1 MSRPISHDASNRVI
15 HQTSEAS
22 LFTHNTKSLLALFL
36 IAGIIGANSWY
47 ILAVV
52 VIQHPT
58 AQNFSSQANWG
69 YDFSAYYL
77 AAKTLV
83 SSGDIYHIPYYAFS
97 WLAEGFHPTY
107 LYPPPS
113 IYLFVPFTIFT
124 FDQAR
129 IAVAGVYVA
138 ALLLT
143 IFFITKILRAYG
155 VGLSKLAL
163 LLMGASLFLFEPI
176 VLTFAALSVNVLIL
190 FLITLFYY
198 LLFAKKRAGVSGVVL
213 GIATLIKVIPV
224 ILILLDPLH
233 KLSKKLALASI
244 ATVAVASILSL
255 WLQGISAW
263 RSFLEAFLNFESA
276 LPSKE
281 SILAPPIIDS
291 HVSITTTIV
300 KIVTVLNLNVNTV
313 LLILDFVKAVFI
325 LGTFLYLFKLSKIK
339 ITDTKEWEILSFT
352 LLLLS
357 ILAVANV
364 VEPYYASLLVLSFIL
379 VIFVVPLIR
388 SEKVILW
395 VSLALFAARPQILS
409 LFWRIGGAVK
419 IGAYIVEPTTVA
431 YVLLIALLFYM
442 IKQRT
447 KHGYWSAP
455 A

>member
-1 MSRPISHDASNRVI
+1 
-15 HQTSEAS
+15 

-36 IAGIIGANSWY
+36 VAGIVGAISWHL
-47 ILAVV
+47 LAVV
-52 VIQHPT
+52 AIQHPT

-69 YDFSAYYL
+69 YDFGVYYL

-83 SSGDIYHIPYYAFS
+83 SGGDIHHIPYHAFS
-97 WLAEGFHPTY
+97 WLAKGWYPTY

-143 IFFITKILRAYG
+143 IFFTTKILRGYG
-155 VGLSKLAL
+155 VSLSRLAL
-163 LLMGASLFLFEPI
+163 LLMGASVFLFEPI
-176 VLTFAALSVNVLIL
+176 ALTFAALNVNALIL

-198 LLFAKKRAGVSGVVL
+198 LLFTKKRPGISGVVL
-213 GIATLIKVIPV
+213 GIATLTKVIPV

-233 KLSKKLALASI
+233 KLSKKLAISTI
-244 ATVAVASILSL
+244 ATLAVASILAL

-263 RSFLEAFLNFESA
+263 RSFLEAFLNFESVF
-276 LPSKE
+276 PSKAA
-281 SILAPPIIDS
+281 ILAPAVSDAN
-291 HVSITTTIV
+291 VSITTTIV
-300 KIVTVLNLNVNTV
+300 KIVTVLNLNVSTA
-313 LLILDFVKAVFI
+313 LLILDLAKAVFI
-325 LGTFLYLFKLSKIK
+325 LGTFLYLFKISKIK

-364 VEPYYASLLVLSFIL
+364 VEPYYASLLILSFIL
-379 VIFVVPLIR
+379 VIFVVPLTR

-395 VSLALFAARPQILS
+395 GSLALFAARIEILS

-419 IGAYIVEPTTVA
+419 IDAYIVEPPTVA
-431 YVLLIALLFYM
+431 YILLIALLFYM